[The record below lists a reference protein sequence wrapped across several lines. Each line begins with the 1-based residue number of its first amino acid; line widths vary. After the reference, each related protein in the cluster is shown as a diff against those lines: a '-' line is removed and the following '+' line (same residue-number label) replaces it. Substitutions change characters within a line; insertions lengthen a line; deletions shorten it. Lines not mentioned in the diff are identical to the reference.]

1 MPKIDESKIADILN
15 TLLTDNIKMVSNLIQ
30 DLEKSTEIFN
40 KNVGNFSSE
49 LSSKTNELKELVA
62 ALKSAPKIAKTI
74 KTSTIIASFVAGVA
88 FAAALYAWPL
98 VSITH
103 KFIQAEIDSAKYTEL
118 ENYAIKLQNDVE
130 TYKNELTVYIRT
142 FDRLNDNY
150 KDLLGKVLE
159 EERQKLK
166 ESK

>member
-1 MPKIDESKIADILN
+1 MPKIDENKLADILN
-15 TLLTDNIKMVSNLIQ
+15 SLLTENINRGENVVKNLQ
-30 DLEKSTEIFN
+30 ESA
-40 KNVGNFSSE
+40 SE
-49 LSSKTNELKELVA
+49 FSKTLDGFTNTISAGTSEVKQLAK
-62 ALKSAPKIAKTI
+62 ALSTSSKIAKTI

-88 FAAALYAWPL
+88 FAAALYAWPF

>member
-1 MPKIDESKIADILN
+1 MPKIDESKLADILN
-15 TLLTDNIKMVSNLIQ
+15 SLLTDNILKGENLIQ
-30 DLEKSTEIFN
+30 NLDKSVNIFN
-40 KNVGNFSSE
+40 KNMNGFTNTLSARTSE
-49 LSSKTNELKELVA
+49 VQELVK
-62 ALKSAPKIAKTI
+62 ALNNAPKLGKTLKI
-74 KTSTIIASFVAGVA
+74 SAIIASFAAGAA
-88 FAAALYAWPL
+88 FAAAVYAWPL

-118 ENYAIKLQNDVE
+118 ENDVE
-130 TYKNELTVYIRT
+130 AYKNELTVYIRT